1 MTDISTINDRVAA
14 GGQSS
19 LAEGDTTGRE
29 PVIRFDAVTKK
40 FGDVTVLDA
49 LDFEVRKGEK
59 VTIIGPS
66 GSGKST
72 VLRILMTLEQIDAG
86 VIHVAGKPLWHEER
100 HGALVPAGEEHLR
113 MMRKEMGM
121 VFQQFNLFPH
131 MTVRR
136 NITEAPMHVLGLS
149 RAEAVAR
156 ADEYLELVG
165 LSDQADKF
173 PSQLS
178 GGQQQRVAIARAL
191 AMRPGIMLFDE
202 PTSALDPELVGEVLN
217 VIQRLAGEHDLTM
230 LLVTHE
236 MAFARQI
243 SDRVCFFDKGRIVEQ
258 GPPEQ
263 IMSAP
268 SEARTQAFL
277 SGCLQ
282 PG

>member
-1 MTDISTINDRVAA
+1 MTDTDLNAPI
-14 GGQSS
+14 
-19 LAEGDTTGRE
+19 
-29 PVIRFDAVTKK
+29 IRFEKVVKR
-40 FGDVTVLDA
+40 FGEVTVLDG
-49 LDFEVRKGEK
+49 LDFCVRKGEK

-72 VLRILMTLEQIDAG
+72 VLRILMTLETIDDG
-86 VIHVAGKPLWHEER
+86 VIHVAGEPLWHER
-100 HGALVPAGEEHLR
+100 RNGRLVPAGEAHLR
-113 MMRKEMGM
+113 RMRKAMGM

-149 RAEAVAR
+149 RDKARRRAEK
-156 ADEYLELVG
+156 YLDLVG
-165 LSDQADKF
+165 LADQADKF

-191 AMRPGIMLFDE
+191 AMHPDILLFDE

-236 MAFARQI
+236 MQFAKEI
-243 SDRVCFFDKGRIVEQ
+243 SDRVCFFDQGRIVEE

-263 IMSAP
+263 VFGAP
-268 SEARTQAFL
+268 REARTRAFL
-277 SGCLQ
+277 KNFLEAD
-282 PG
+282 

>member
-1 MTDISTINDRVAA
+1 MTHVPPDNTT
-14 GGQSS
+14 S
-19 LAEGDTTGRE
+19 LPAQPEAIIHFDK
-29 PVIRFDAVTKK
+29 VVKRF
-40 FGDVTVLDA
+40 GSVTVLDE

-72 VLRILMTLEQIDAG
+72 VLRILMTLEDINEG
-86 VIHVAGKPLWHEER
+86 VIHVAGRPLWHEER
-100 HGALVPAGEEHLR
+100 NGTLVPAGEEHLR
-113 MMRKEMGM
+113 QMRKEMGM

-136 NITEAPMHVLGLS
+136 NITEAPVHVLGLS
-149 RAEAVAR
+149 RRDAHER
-156 ADEYLELVG
+156 AQEYLELVG
-165 LSDQADKF
+165 LSDQADKY

-191 AMRPGIMLFDE
+191 AMRPNIMLFDE
-202 PTSALDPELVGEVLN
+202 PTSALDPELVGEVLS
-217 VIQRLAGEHDLTM
+217 VIQRLAEEDNLTI

-236 MAFARQI
+236 MQFARRV

-263 IMSAP
+263 VFGDP
-268 SEARTQAFL
+268 QEERTRDFL
-277 SGCLQ
+277 KDWLN
-282 PG
+282 PD

>member
-1 MTDISTINDRVAA
+1 MN
-14 GGQSS
+14 
-19 LAEGDTTGRE
+19 E
-29 PVIRFDAVTKK
+29 PIITFNKVIKRF
-40 FGDVTVLDA
+40 GEVTVLDE
-49 LDFEVRKGEK
+49 LDFQVQKGEK

-72 VLRILMTLEQIDAG
+72 VLRILMTLEKIQGG

-100 HGALVPAGEEHLR
+100 NGELVPAGEEHLR

-136 NITEAPMHVLGLS
+136 NITEAPVHVLGLS
-149 RAEAVAR
+149 KAEANARAE
-156 ADEYLELVG
+156 EYLELVG
-165 LSDQADKF
+165 LQEHADKF
-173 PSQLS
+173 PRQLS

-191 AMRPGIMLFDE
+191 AMRPNIMLFDE

-217 VIQRLAGEHDLTM
+217 VIQRLAQEHDLTM

-236 MAFARQI
+236 MQFAKQI
-243 SDRVCFFDKGRIVEQ
+243 SDRVCFFDKGRMVEE

-263 IMSAP
+263 LFSAP
-268 SEARTQAFL
+268 KEERTQEFL
-277 SGCLQ
+277 KGFIQ
-282 PG
+282 RA

>member
-1 MTDISTINDRVAA
+1 MT
-14 GGQSS
+14 
-19 LAEGDTTGRE
+19 E
-29 PVIRFDAVTKK
+29 PIIRFEKVVKR
-40 FGDVTVLDA
+40 FGDVTVLDE
-49 LDFEVRKGEK
+49 LDFEVAKGEK

-72 VLRILMTLEQIDAG
+72 VLRILMTLEQIEDG
-86 VIHVAGKPLWHEER
+86 VIHVAGKPLWHEYR
-100 HGALVPAGEEHLR
+100 DGRLVPAGETHLGE
-113 MMRKEMGM
+113 MRKEMGM

-136 NITEAPMHVLGLS
+136 NVTEAPIHVLGLS
-149 RAEAVAR
+149 KEKANER

-191 AMRPGIMLFDE
+191 AMRPNIMLFDE

-236 MAFARQI
+236 MQFAKQI
-243 SDRVCFFDKGRIVEQ
+243 SDRVCFFDKGKIVEQ
-258 GPPEQ
+258 GTPEDVFG
-263 IMSAP
+263 AP
-268 SEARTQAFL
+268 REARTREFL
-277 SGCLQ
+277 SNFINAAA
-282 PG
+282 